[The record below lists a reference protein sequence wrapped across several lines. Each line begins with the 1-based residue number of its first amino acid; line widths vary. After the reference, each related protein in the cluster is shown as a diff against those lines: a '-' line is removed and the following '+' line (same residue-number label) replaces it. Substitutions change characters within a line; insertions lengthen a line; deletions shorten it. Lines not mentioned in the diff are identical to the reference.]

1 LNSDGEKDG
10 PMKRLTPDSPE
21 LKSADLVAENIE
33 RLRELFPEAFAN
45 EGKIDFDVLR
55 QLLGDRVDDGE
66 ERYGLNWHGK
76 RAARQL
82 ALTPSTGTL
91 RPCPEESVDWDTTQN
106 IFIEGDN
113 LEVLKLLQKSYSGKV
128 KLIYIDPPYNT
139 GKDFVY
145 PDNFQDSIKNYLE
158 LTGQVEGGQ
167 RITSNTE
174 ASGRFHTDW
183 LNMMYPRLKLA
194 QTLLHST
201 GFIFVTI
208 DDTEAHSLRELLS
221 QVFGEENFVANVV
234 WQKKYT
240 RANDAQFFS
249 ANHDHVLIYAKDTS
263 AAKILLQPRSDEQ
276 NAAYSNPDNHPK
288 GPWKATPLH
297 ARSGSDTRPYV
308 FRTGLSWSPPPGTFR
323 RYSDATMAEME
334 QGDEIWFG
342 SDGRA
347 TPSRKSFLC
356 DVKAGV
362 TPVTIW
368 LHEEVGHT
376 HEANEEVKSLMGGG
390 VFDTPKPLRLLRRI
404 LEITTPADEPVLVM
418 DFFAGSGTTAHAV
431 LLQNQLDGGNRRF
444 AVVQLPEPL
453 SATNAKQESATQFCK
468 TAGVASTVAELTKER
483 IRRAGRQLREE
494 NTSCRGDLG
503 FRVFK
508 LDTSNV
514 RPWEAS
520 RETLAEALTA
530 AVDHVKPGREENDLL
545 YDIILKHG
553 LDLCAA
559 TEEKQIGNHKV
570 RSVGGGAVFTCFGSQ
585 ITAADVEQLADGIA
599 NWRDELAPARPEL
612 SRVVFRDSAFE
623 TDVAKTNL
631 ALILKEHG
639 FDEKLVVSL

>member
-1 LNSDGEKDG
+1 
-10 PMKRLTPDSPE
+10 MKRLTPDSPE

-45 EGKIDFDVLR
+45 EGNIDFDVLR

-82 ALTPSTGTL
+82 ALTPSPGTL

-113 LEVLKLLQKSYSGKV
+113 LEVLKLLQKSYAGKV

-158 LTGQVEGGQ
+158 ITGQVEGGQ

-194 QTLLHST
+194 HTLLAPDGALYVS
-201 GFIFVTI
+201 I
-208 DDTEAHSLRELLS
+208 DDNEALGLRAVLNT
-221 QVFGEENFVANVV
+221 VFGEENFIATVI
-234 WQKKYT
+234 WQKVYAPKSS
-240 RANDAQFFS
+240 AKHFS
-249 ANHDHVLIYAKDTS
+249 VDHDYVTVYAKHAETWRPT
-263 AAKILLQPRSDEQ
+263 LLERTDEQ
-276 NAAYSNPDNHPK
+276 NSLYRNPDNDPRGPWRPNNLAARNYYSKGLYSITCPSGRVIPGPPK
-288 GPWKATPLH
+288 GSYW
-297 ARSGSDTRPYV
+297 RVSEDV
-308 FRTGLSWSPPPGTFR
+308 FRKL
-323 RYSDATMAEME
+323 D
-334 QGDEIWFG
+334 
-342 SDGRA
+342 SDGRIWWGVDGNNVPA
-347 TPSRKSFLC
+347 PKIFLSE
-356 DVKAGV
+356 VKAGRV
-362 TPVTIW
+362 PQTLW
-368 LHEEVGHT
+368 SYKEVGHNQ
-376 HEANEEVKSLMGGG
+376 EAKRELLKLLPIENPDA
-390 VFDTPKPLRLLRRI
+390 VFDTPKPTRLIQRMLDISTDAR
-404 LEITTPADEPVLVM
+404 TGDVVL
-418 DFFAGSGTTAHAV
+418 DFFAGSGTTGEAV
-431 LLQNQLDGGNRRF
+431 LRQNKADGGNRRF
-444 AVVQLPEPL
+444 ILVQLPQLLEEPARVEGGVEL
-453 SATNAKQESATQFCK
+453 ATISDMAAERLRRVAASIESKAESEATNT
-468 TAGVASTVAELTKER
+468 
-483 IRRAGRQLREE
+483 
-494 NTSCRGDLG
+494 G

-508 LDTSNV
+508 LDTGNV

-520 RETLAEALTA
+520 RETLTDALTA
-530 AVDHVKPGREENDLL
+530 AVDHVKPDRTADDLL
-545 YDIILKHG
+545 YDIVLKHG
-553 LDLCAA
+553 LDLCSVI
-559 TEEKQIGNHKV
+559 EQKQIGGHKV
-570 RSVGGGAVFTCFGSQ
+570 SSVGGGAVFACFGSR

-599 NWRDELAPARPEL
+599 KWRDELAPANPEL

-631 ALILKEHG
+631 ALILKERG